1 MEQQPMLHGDDDKRQ
16 ASLNKFFSDEALLPL
31 FFKLLS
37 AIVGF
42 SITSPAGE
50 ICKKL
55 LLVDNWCD

>member
-37 AIVGF
+37 AIVDF
-42 SITSPAGE
+42 SLS
-50 ICKKL
+50 L
-55 LLVDNWCD
+55 LLGRNLQEITISR

>member
-37 AIVGF
+37 AIVDF
-42 SITSPAGE
+42 SLR
-50 ICKKL
+50 L
-55 LLVDNWCD
+55 LLGRNLQEITISR